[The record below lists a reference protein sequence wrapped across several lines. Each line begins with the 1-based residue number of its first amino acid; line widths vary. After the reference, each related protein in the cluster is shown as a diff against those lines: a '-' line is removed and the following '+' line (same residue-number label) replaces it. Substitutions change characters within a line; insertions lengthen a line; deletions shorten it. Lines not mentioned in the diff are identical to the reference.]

1 MKDKRILPAII
12 AVLLVVIGV
21 MGYLLMKE
29 REKSVSIQLPGLKIE
44 AD

>member
-1 MKDKRILPAII
+1 MKDKRIMPAII
-12 AVLLVVIGV
+12 AGLLIVIGV
-21 MGYLLMKE
+21 MGYFLMKE